1 MTIEG
6 LLERFAQDMTVNTE
20 GNPYLSLVN
29 KVLVQVREKLT
40 PPPPHYGHG

>member
-29 KVLVQVREKLT
+29 KVLVQVREKL
-40 PPPPHYGHG
+40 PPPHYGHG